1 MSTPRNIFI
10 SHYGKH
16 DIHVQSLKE
25 RLKDQGYDVR
35 NFSVDSTNHK
45 DGRRPSDAVIQRL
58 LRMRVKWSSTFI
70 CLIGPGTNTRKWVNH
85 EIRMAHLLGKR
96 IVGIY
101 THGSNNS
108 VELPE
113 AYKKYGSPPIG
124 WNSIDKLGEI
134 ISGKNFPSENPD
146 GSIAKPIYP
155 RTKVKC

>member
-1 MSTPRNIFI
+1 
-10 SHYGKH
+10 
-16 DIHVQSLKE
+16 
-25 RLKDQGYDVR
+25 
-35 NFSVDSTNHK
+35 
-45 DGRRPSDAVIQRL
+45 
-58 LRMRVKWSSTFI
+58 
-70 CLIGPGTNTRKWVNH
+70 
-85 EIRMAHLLGKR
+85 MAHLLGKR

-146 GSIAKPIYP
+146 GSTANPIYP

>member
-1 MSTPRNIFI
+1 MSEAHNIFI
-10 SHYGKH
+10 SHYGR
-16 DIHVQSLKE
+16 DDEHVQSLKE
-25 RLKDQGYDVR
+25 RLRNQGRTVR

-45 DGRRPSDAVIQRL
+45 DGRKPSDAVVQRL
-58 LRMRVKWSSTFI
+58 LRMRIKWSSTFI
-70 CLIGPGTNTRKWVNH
+70 CLIGPETHTRKWVNY

-96 IVGIY
+96 IVGVY

-134 ISGKNFPSENPD
+134 IQGKNFPAENPD
-146 GSIAKPIYP
+146 GSIARPMFH